1 VQSQRFKVL
10 AAMVGAGAVIA
21 MGALSLTLGQHG
33 FGSATTVSDPTATLG
48 ETVTTTTPPSQPV
61 TSQATPPFTF
71 TTPSG
76 FAVPH

>member
-1 VQSQRFKVL
+1 
-10 AAMVGAGAVIA
+10 MGIGAVVA
-21 MGALSLTLGQHG
+21 MGALSFTLSQQQAGTT
-33 FGSATTVSDPTATLG
+33 TTVSDPQATLG
-48 ETVTTTTPPSQPV
+48 ETVTTTTPPSQPE